1 MSGTLS
7 ESDINF
13 IILISSNTSEKIS
26 ITIMKTK
33 VSFIAAVIFGL
44 LSLMTT
50 GLLAQEK
57 QSGTVYVPEIG
68 QKGKDVVWVPTPQ
81 ELVNKMLEMAEVTP
95 NDFVIDLGSG
105 DGRTVIT
112 AAKIGARALGVE
124 YNPEMVA
131 LSKENARN
139 EGVSDKTEFIQ
150 ADLYETDLSK
160 ATVITMFLLPEIN
173 LKLRPRLLDLK
184 PGTRIVSNTFKM
196 AEWEADYEVTTE
208 ENWNSWNTA
217 YMWIVPAKVG
227 GTWKFGNGEL
237 NLTQEFQFVR
247 GTFNSAGRSYTITD
261 GRLKGNSI
269 SFTINNEKY
278 SGTVGN
284 KTMTGTV
291 TNAAEGRKRDWI
303 AIQ

>member
-81 ELVNKMLEMAEVTP
+81 ELVNKMLEMAEVTT

-124 YNPEMVA
+124 YNPDMVA

-237 NLTQEFQFVR
+237 TLTQEFQFVR

-291 TNAAEGRKRDWI
+291 TNAAEGSKRDWI